1 MRYRRIDLNLV
12 AALDVLLAERSVSRA
27 AEALNLSQSAVSG
40 ILARLREY
48 FDDPLLV
55 PVGRHLQ
62 LTPLAQSLCGPA
74 REAMAG
80 IDRLIET
87 RPSFDPASADRTVRI
102 AASDY
107 VVTAYLADA
116 LERIAAL
123 APRLRFQLQPTLQ
136 IGPQGNV
143 MLDAM
148 DHDFV
153 VLPAHL
159 CDPEHPQAP
168 LFDDSYTVIAWR
180 EHRSLGDTLGFDE
193 YCALGHVIFQNPHA
207 GTGLPWFDQWYLNQH
222 GATRRIEV
230 TAASFNL
237 LAPLV
242 VGTQRIATVQTRLA
256 QRVAQ
261 SLPLRCL
268 PLPIEAPRLT
278 EVLQWHRHRADDPA
292 LAWLRDQL
300 LQR

>member
-1 MRYRRIDLNLV
+1 MRYRRIELNLV
-12 AALDVLLAERSVSRA
+12 AALEVLLAERSDSRG

-62 LTPLAQSLCGPA
+62 LTPLAQSLCAPA

-107 VVTAYLADA
+107 VVTVHLADA
-116 LERIAAL
+116 LERIAEQ
-123 APRLRFQLQPTLQ
+123 APRLRFDLQPTLQ
-136 IGPQGNV
+136 IGPQGRA

-148 DHDFV
+148 DHDFI

-159 CDPEHPQAP
+159 CDTEHPQAP
-168 LFDDSYTVIAWR
+168 LFEDSYTVIAWQD
-180 EHRSLGDTLGFDE
+180 HPGLGEALSFND
-193 YCALGHVIFQNPHA
+193 YCALGHVVFLSPNA
-207 GTGLPWFDQWYLNQH
+207 GTGMPWFDQWYLNQH
-222 GATRRIEV
+222 GAPRRIEV
-230 TAASFNL
+230 TVSSFNL
-237 LAPLV
+237 LASLV
-242 VGTQRIATVQTRLA
+242 VGTRRIATVPSRLA
-256 QRVAQ
+256 QRMAQ

-268 PLPIEAPRLT
+268 PLPVEAPRLT
-278 EVLQWHRHRADDPA
+278 EMVQWHRHRADDPA
-292 LAWLRDQL
+292 LAWLRGQL